1 MSLSVVRD
9 RPARQR
15 AYGINAP
22 LHVSVAGGERVRA
35 PEWSHLGLVLPERAL
50 PPLDGGLV
58 HLVLHVDYQ
67 GFQIDV
73 PARALVDETGEDPP
87 GPGKVRLEFVELE
100 GRGRDL
106 VSRFVDDYVR
116 GRTVA
121 AGDALVSLDAPHDP
135 IDVTPDPAP
144 RTARRAL
151 KPLLMTAFYVAVG
164 LATFA
169 YLGVL
174 IWAHVVRLEVRS
186 AVVTRPIEIVRTN
199 DDGTIRST
207 HAVEGER
214 VPPGGLVARMDDPEL
229 AERIARARAA
239 VETAANATRRAR
251 RRVGIDERRIRDY
264 QLLWDAERRA
274 IVKDIDKKRRDW
286 LKALETFRRSI
297 ALWDENAK
305 SSTSKWRVVRDP
317 LQWAWN
323 EDEWGRACLSRLK
336 GRQVADILALQAMVP
351 RPQTMRDLRKV
362 EIVPCAVYIARYE
375 RAVEL
380 RLALR
385 DAVNDARRQS
395 KIDGVSERRLFN
407 GREFV
412 VDLDVSLLARDKA
425 KAKEAEARAFLAS
438 LEAQRGRADIRS
450 ARGGRLIELA
460 VAPDMPVTKAT
471 TVAVIERD
479 VAPSVAAYLTQ
490 DEVGHVGMGDRA
502 EVFLPAIDHA
512 LAGTVMRIDRAAGHR
527 DERGGL
533 HVWREDGARSAL
545 VVLALEGA
553 DEEIVTG
560 LPATVLFE
568 RRSPDLLRRSAV
580 RDARAH
586 ARGAGEDLRAAATD
600 LRSRANGWRGA
611 MGKAITA
618 DEPSAAGTRPGPSVG
633 AGPHP

>member
-1 MSLSVVRD
+1 MSLTVVRD

-35 PEWSHLGLVLPERAL
+35 PEWSHLGLVLPARAL

-58 HLVLHVDYQ
+58 HLVLHIDYQ

-87 GPGKVRLEFVELE
+87 GPGRVRLEFVELD

-121 AGDALVSLDAPHDP
+121 AGDALVSLDAPHDA
-135 IDVTPDPAP
+135 IDVRPDPAP
-144 RTARRAL
+144 RSVRRSV
-151 KPLLMTAFYVAVG
+151 KPLLMTAFYVAIG

-174 IWAHVVRLEVRS
+174 LWANMVRMEVRA
-186 AVVTRPIEIVRTN
+186 AVVTRPIEVVRTN
-199 DDGTIRST
+199 DDGTILSV
-207 HAVEGER
+207 HAAEGER
-214 VPPGGLVARMDDPEL
+214 VPPGGLVARMDDPDL
-229 AERIARARAA
+229 VERIARARAA

-264 QLLWDAERRA
+264 QLLWDAERRS
-274 IVKDIDKKRRDW
+274 ILKDIDKKRRDW
-286 LKALETFRRSI
+286 LKALEAFRRSV

-305 SSTSKWRVVRDP
+305 GSTSKWRVVRDP
-317 LQWAWN
+317 LAWAWN
-323 EDEWGRACLSRLK
+323 EDEWGRACLGRLK
-336 GRQVADILALQAMVP
+336 GREVADIAAIRAMLP

-362 EIVPCAVYIARYE
+362 EIVPCAVFIQRY
-375 RAVEL
+375 RRMVEL

-385 DAVNDARRQS
+385 DARNDAKRQLE
-395 KIDGVSERRLFN
+395 IDGVAERRLFN

-412 VDLDVSLLARDKA
+412 VDLDVSILERDKA
-425 KAKEAEARAFLAS
+425 KAREAEARALLTA

-450 ARGGRLIELA
+450 ARGGRLIEMA

-479 VAPSVAAYLTQ
+479 VPPSVAAYLTQ

-502 EVFLPAIDHA
+502 EVFLPALDHA
-512 LAGTVMRIDRAAGHR
+512 LEGQVVRIDRAAGHR
-527 DERGGL
+527 DERSRL

-545 VVLALEGA
+545 VVLALDGEGMG
-553 DEEIVTG
+553 EVTTG

-568 RRSPDLLRRSAV
+568 RRSPDLMRRSAV

-586 ARGAGEDLRAAATD
+586 AKDAADDLREGVGTLGERAEGWREAVRGAVLSDAA
-600 LRSRANGWRGA
+600 
-611 MGKAITA
+611 
-618 DEPSAAGTRPGPSVG
+618 PAGGT
-633 AGPHP
+633 GPHP

>member
-58 HLVLHVDYQ
+58 HLVLHIDYQ

-73 PARALVDETGEDPP
+73 PARAFVDETGESPP
-87 GPGKVRLEFVELE
+87 APGLVRLEFLDLDA
-100 GRGRDL
+100 RGRDL

-135 IDVTPDPAP
+135 IDVSPDPAP

-151 KPLLMTAFYVAVG
+151 KPLVMTAFYVALG
-164 LATFA
+164 LATFV

-174 IWAHVVRLEVRS
+174 VWAHTVRLEVRS

-207 HAVEGER
+207 HAVEGQR
-214 VPPGGLVARMDDPEL
+214 VAPGGLVARMDDPEL
-229 AERIARARAA
+229 VERIARARAA

-264 QLLWDAERRA
+264 RLLWEAERRA
-274 IVKDIDKKRRDW
+274 ILKDIDKRRSDW
-286 LKALETFRRSI
+286 LKALTLFRRSL
-297 ALWDENAK
+297 ALWDENARG
-305 SSTSKWRVVRDP
+305 STSKWRVVRDP
-317 LQWAWN
+317 LGWAWN

-336 GRQVADILALQAMVP
+336 GRERADILALQAMLP
-351 RPQTMRDLRKV
+351 RPQTMRDMRKV
-362 EIVPCAVYIARYE
+362 EMVPCAVYIARYQ
-375 RAVEL
+375 RVVEL

-385 DAVNDARRQS
+385 DALRDAKRQS

-412 VDLDVSLLARDKA
+412 VDLDVSLLDRDKA
-425 KAKEAEARAFLAS
+425 KAREAEARAFLAS

-460 VAPDMPVTKAT
+460 VAPDMPVTKAS

-490 DEVGHVGMGDRA
+490 EEVGQVGMGDRA
-502 EVFLPAIDHA
+502 EVFLPALDRA
-512 LAGTVMRIDRAAGHR
+512 LTGTVTRIDRAAGHR
-527 DERGGL
+527 DERSGL

-545 VVLALEGA
+545 VVLALDAPRG
-553 DEEIVTG
+553 EIVTG

-568 RRSPDLLRRSAV
+568 RRSPGLLRREAW
-580 RDARAH
+580 RDARARMGG
-586 ARGAGEDLRAAATD
+586 AADDVAEGAAGMGERARVRRETVRGALAP
-600 LRSRANGWRGA
+600 
-611 MGKAITA
+611 
-618 DEPSAAGTRPGPSVG
+618 DEKRD